1 MEKTVD
7 LKKKMRVIEGFP
19 GPGISYK
26 DITTILSDPDAL
38 QAMVQQLADAA
49 DGLDFDYVLGTESRG
64 FIVGVPVAA
73 KLHKGFIMAR
83 KPGKLPG
90 NLVRKSYTLEY
101 GEASIEVDRDSIPNG
116 ARVLVMDDLLAT
128 GGTAKTACEL
138 VEAAGGVV
146 AGTLFLTELTEL
158 GGRKALEDAGYEV
171 RALLTWTN

>member
-1 MEKTVD
+1 MDKQVD
-7 LKKKMRVIEGFP
+7 LKKQMRVIEDFP

-26 DITTILSDPDAL
+26 DITTILSDADAL
-38 QAMVQQLADAA
+38 QAMVEQLADAA
-49 DGLDFDYVLGTESRG
+49 RTWDFDYVLGTESRG

-73 KLHKGFIMAR
+73 RLHKGFIMAR

-90 NLVRKSYTLEY
+90 NLVRKSYKLEY
-101 GEASIEVDRDSIPNG
+101 GEAAIEVDRDSVPDG

-146 AGTLFLTELTEL
+146 VGALFLTELTDL
-158 GGRKALEDAGYEV
+158 GGRTLLEKAGYPV